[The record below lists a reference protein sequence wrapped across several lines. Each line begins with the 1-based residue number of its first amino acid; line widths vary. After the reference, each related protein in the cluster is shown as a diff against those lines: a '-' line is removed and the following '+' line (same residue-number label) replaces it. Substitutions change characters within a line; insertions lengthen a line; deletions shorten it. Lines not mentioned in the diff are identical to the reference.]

1 MKYLAII
8 EKTTTGY
15 SGFIPDVDA
24 AVIAAFPTLEK
35 VQTAL
40 AEGLSL
46 YAQEET
52 LPKPKYKRLEDVPD
66 LEDFSD
72 LETVWVEPAPMNPV
86 SLEIASTL
94 KIQNLRPVDLAK
106 MLGVSRANV
115 VRIVDP
121 FYFGHSLALLNRVA
135 QALGRKLTVKLDAA

>member
-52 LPKPKYKRLEDVPD
+52 LPEPKYKTLEDVPD

-72 LETVWVEPAPMNPV
+72 LETVWVEPVAINPV
-86 SLEIASTL
+86 S
-94 KIQNLRPVDLAK
+94 
-106 MLGVSRANV
+106 
-115 VRIVDP
+115 
-121 FYFGHSLALLNRVA
+121 SLP
-135 QALGRKLTVKLDAA
+135 KP